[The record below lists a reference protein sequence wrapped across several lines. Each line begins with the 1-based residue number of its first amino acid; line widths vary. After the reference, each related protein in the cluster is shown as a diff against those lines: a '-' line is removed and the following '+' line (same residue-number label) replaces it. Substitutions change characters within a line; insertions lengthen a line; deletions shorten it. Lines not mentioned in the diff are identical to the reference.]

1 VGALLAETLAT
12 RNVTVVVLT
21 KDAPKYETQSGRS
34 QKSPT
39 SDRNVES
46 INTYLCDVS
55 DYDSVMS
62 VAAKVRDEVRA
73 RLRCLRPHETDLN
86 RWDTRL

>member
-1 VGALLAETLAT
+1 MGALLAETLAT

-34 QKSPT
+34 QMKYQSYTP
-39 SDRNVES
+39 DRNVES

-62 VAAKVRDEVRA
+62 VAAKVQDEVSA
-73 RLRCLRPHETDLN
+73 RSLTTP
-86 RWDTRL
+86 